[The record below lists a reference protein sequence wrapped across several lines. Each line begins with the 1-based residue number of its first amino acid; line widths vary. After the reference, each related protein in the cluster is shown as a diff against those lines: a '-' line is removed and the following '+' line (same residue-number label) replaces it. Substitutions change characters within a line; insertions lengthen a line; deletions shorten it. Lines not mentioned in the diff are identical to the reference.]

1 MEIKIKRG
9 LDLRIAGAIENS
21 TSVSISASRAA
32 IYPEDFNGFVPKSEV
47 KAGDKVLVG
56 SPLLHDKKYPEVKLT
71 SPVSGTISEVVRGDR
86 RKIICVKIESDQKN
100 NAITFVRPR
109 PGETSH
115 LIELLSLSG
124 LLAMIRRRPYDTIA
138 FPDDTV
144 RDIFISAFD
153 SSPLAPVEE
162 YSEDDIKAMETA
174 VKELRTL
181 AHEHIYVSRR
191 PEQIPD
197 IAGAKMID
205 VTGPHPAGNVGV
217 QIANIEPVNKG
228 EAVWT
233 MSGRTLV
240 RIGRLISTGK
250 TDWSARVALT
260 GSLVTEPVF
269 ADTFAGA
276 EIKAITEDRLYEN
289 GADRRIISGNVLTG
303 IKVEE
308 DGYLRYPYS
317 HVTVIPEGDDVD
329 EFMGWASLSPSKMSI
344 NPSFPGHFLRR
355 MFSPD
360 ARVLGGRRAMIMSG
374 LIDKVLPMDIMG
386 EYLIKAINAR
396 DIDRMEQLGIYEVAP
411 EDFALAECID
421 SSKVPYQQIVREG
434 LEYLRQ
440 ELS

>member
-162 YSEDDIKAMETA
+162 YSEDDIKVMEFA
-174 VKELRTL
+174 VKELRAL
-181 AHEHIYVSRR
+181 AHEHIYISRR
-191 PEQIPD
+191 PGQIPD
-197 IAGAKMID
+197 ITGAKMID
-205 VTGPHPAGNVGV
+205 VTGPHPAGNTGV
-217 QIANIEPVNKG
+217 QIANTEPMNKG
-228 EAVWT
+228 EVVWT

-260 GSLVTEPVF
+260 GSLVTEPLF

-276 EIKAITEDRLYEN
+276 EIKAITEDRLYDN

-308 DGYLRYPYS
+308 EGYLRYPYS